1 MCLPKRPCDLLHTMG
16 HFISHNFPPAPTWS
30 PDKIPDL
37 TGQVIIVTGSNTGI
51 GKYVAEQLLRRNAK
65 VYIAARS
72 QEKSE
77 IAIQELKEKTGK
89 EAVFLKLDLNDL
101 ATIRHTVDEFLKK
114 ETQLH
119 VLINNAGISS
129 PPMDQLTAQGFD
141 KQFGVNTLGPFHF
154 TKLLLPILTSTAQ
167 TTATKQVRVVN
178 VASYAQYFFPK
189 VDFNTLKDGP
199 ARRRL
204 ARLQLYGQSK
214 SGNILF
220 SSELAER
227 YGSQG
232 VISISL
238 HPGSIR
244 TELSREAPK
253 FIVMLLNWAILY
265 PVEFGGIGPLY
276 AATAPEG
283 SEYNGKYLTAWA
295 RYDPDGP
302 HKNLRDPQLAKE
314 LWAYMEEQ
322 VKDY

>member
-16 HFISHNFPPAPTWS
+16 HYISHNFPPAPTWS
-30 PDKIPDL
+30 PDRIPDL

-51 GKYVAEQLLRRNAK
+51 GKYVAEQLLRHNAK

-72 QEKSE
+72 QERSE
-77 IAIQELKEKTGK
+77 IAIKELKEKTGK

-101 ATIRHTVDEFLKK
+101 ATIRATVDEFLKK

-119 VLINNAGISS
+119 VLINNAGVYLS
-129 PPMDQLTAQGFD
+129 PMDQLTVQGFD

-167 TTATKQVRVVN
+167 TTAIKQVRVVN
-178 VASYAQYFFPK
+178 IASYAQYFFPK
-189 VDFNTLKDGP
+189 VDFNTFKDGP
-199 ARRRL
+199 ARRRMEKSD
-204 ARLQLYGQSK
+204 LYAQSK
-214 SGNILF
+214 NGNILF
-220 SSELAER
+220 SSQLAER

-232 VISISL
+232 IFSISL
-238 HPGSIR
+238 HPGSVR
-244 TELSREAPK
+244 TELFREVPK
-253 FIVMLLNWAILY
+253 FVAKLVNWILFY

-276 AATAPEG
+276 AATAPEC
-283 SEYNGKYLTAWA
+283 SKYNGKYLTAWA

-302 HKNLRDPQLAKE
+302 HKNLRDPQLAKQ
-314 LWAYMEEQ
+314 LWEYMEEQ